1 MAGEGMHEAFQ
12 QIKKNR
18 FDDDYV
24 PKHITYAY
32 KKSAKIIRNDEF
44 YVLKEGQDSEID
56 VLFLILNAPLATFAH
71 AHEGSLGHAGAAA
84 GMEQAIKALQ
94 TKFPSFF

>member
-1 MAGEGMHEAFQ
+1 MQGAPPQ
-12 QIKKNR
+12 QYR
-18 FDDDYV
+18 FEDPYV

-44 YVLKEGQDSEID
+44 YALKDGQESEMD

-71 AHEGSLGHAGAAA
+71 PKEASIGHVGVAG
-84 GMEQAIKALQ
+84 GMEAAVNALQ
-94 TKFPSFF
+94 KLFPSFFP